1 MAADADLG
9 MACASP
15 SRMGWR
21 VRRRQACLALLAI
34 ASSSVT
40 RLEGGDPDERS
51 KGCFS

>member
-1 MAADADLG
+1 MAADADFG
-9 MACASP
+9 MACASL

-21 VRRRQACLALLAI
+21 VRRRQACLALLAGG
-34 ASSSVT
+34 SVT